1 MLIIVQFL
9 IISIIGVVTQFI
21 TKNIFVGIIVS
32 FIMSLLLKRIQFTKA
47 SSSSMDTDFL
57 PSNTI
62 YDFLFEVLEDAEQG
76 KTSPDVLFEI
86 VTNMN
91 LIDEQGVKWKVDPS
105 TLEMS
110 SYKEKIQPYDPAR
123 HFKVT
128 FT

>member
-9 IISIIGVVTQFI
+9 IISIIGVVSQFI

-32 FIMSLLLKRIQFTKA
+32 FILSLLLKRIQFTKA
-47 SSSSMDTDFL
+47 SSLSMETDFV
-57 PSNTI
+57 PFNTI
-62 YDFLFEVLEDAEQG
+62 YDFLFEVLEDVEQG

-105 TLEMS
+105 TLEIS
-110 SYKEKIQPYDPAR
+110 SSKEKIQPYDPAR
-123 HFKVT
+123 PFKVT